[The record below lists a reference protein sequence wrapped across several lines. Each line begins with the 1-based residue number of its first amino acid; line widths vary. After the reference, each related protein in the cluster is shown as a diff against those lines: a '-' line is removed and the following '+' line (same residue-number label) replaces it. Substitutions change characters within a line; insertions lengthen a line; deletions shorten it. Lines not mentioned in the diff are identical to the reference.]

1 MFSDA
6 LKAIGLEAAS
16 RDVSLTLEDALAL
29 GPGQTAL
36 VRRSFPILRV

>member
-16 RDVSLTLEDALAL
+16 RDVKFDARRRL
-29 GPGQTAL
+29 GLGSGQTAL